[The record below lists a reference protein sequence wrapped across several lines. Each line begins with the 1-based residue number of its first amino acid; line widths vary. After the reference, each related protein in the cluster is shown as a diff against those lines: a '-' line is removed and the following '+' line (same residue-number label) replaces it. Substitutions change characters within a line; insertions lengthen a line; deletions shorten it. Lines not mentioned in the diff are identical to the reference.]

1 MPVRSCHYSLFTFHY
16 STRELIMIEELRQK
30 YEDLA
35 ARAVELR
42 RFL

>member
-1 MPVRSCHYSLFTFHY
+1 LRNMPRSRVGIF
-16 STRELIMIEELRQK
+16 MIEELKQK

-35 ARAVELR
+35 ARAAELR

>member
-1 MPVRSCHYSLFTFHY
+1 MF
-16 STRELIMIEELRQK
+16 MIEELKQQ

-35 ARAVELR
+35 ARAAELR